1 MALIVAFVVFLYFSA
16 SCNAGEDNSEVQCK
30 VQTIGKAISSEFRAK
45 ASEEGVRIVYINL
58 RAGNDTYHPL
68 EQQDEFLPSQW
79 VWAKSIKEPMLSFPF
94 DYDIL
99 SLGLL
104 NFQVR
109 RVTVEIEDQPSGC
122 LAGINSSQ
130 QNIAVGS
137 ALLLHV
143 THSINTTETLHKTE
157 VVCVAMIIRE
167 QDGFS
172 SVEYHCCR
180 SSSESIECRLP
191 VRIKTAIGSGWLNFN
206 NLKTPLLFILLLYWP
221 ALFLAMPDWIINVK
235 KECEKEDRR
244 ELAADNRHSRSSE
257 TYEQIPDQT
266 ESEIPVDDPSPVSL
280 SHFLQG
286 CIQSLPDAKLR
297 SFNLRLAF
305 VEFCLVPLPFFVQEG
320 LYLALKQNVIEENTT
335 KGAQAENLPV
345 LSSFPLFV
353 EMGSAVYLFISSW
366 VVSRLFLLFF
376 LKPTDLRLQQSGPL
390 GMPRCAVCRISSKLS
405 AFCGK
410 SDSTFSPRF
419 LADEIRYHLNAL
431 QKWLCLFMIIPTRR
445 VQWQREGFVRWL
457 PICLQYRICEDTK
470 RGKQPLYILWG
481 LFCLLAGIIIAVI
494 LIFLHLLFS
503 LLLLFFCSPLVS
515 IGVFCKVK
523 EKELVETREWYRS
536 KKNRIIFYAVC
547 CFMYVCASFSLS
559 TIITSTIFIASIL
572 EFTVAGLVLNARILA
587 PYLTFSL
594 VVAANLH
601 LCYTK
606 LQKRYKEMKGFI
618 SKYWRIE
625 SQITSAD
632 QDTIPAKLF
641 WFVCDE
647 VLPVETGI
655 CVTIRD
661 MSLILTFLFVAL
673 SSILFFRNSFNISS
687 EASTIAVFLSG
698 AVPGLFFALVVRESQ
713 FNGWEKIKVKRE
725 VEAAVKEFYA
735 IRRNESST
743 NRDMG
748 ERSRRNDGEV
758 V

>member
-1 MALIVAFVVFLYFSA
+1 MALIVALVVFLYFSA

-58 RAGNDTYHPL
+58 RADNDTYHPL
-68 EQQDEFLPSQW
+68 AQQDEIRPYEW
-79 VWAKSIKEPMLSFPF
+79 VWAKSIEEPMLSFPF

-137 ALLLHV
+137 ALLLNV

-157 VVCVAMIIRE
+157 VVCVAMIIGE
-167 QDGFS
+167 QEGFPA
-172 SVEYHCCR
+172 VEYHCCR
-180 SSSESIECRLP
+180 PSSESIECRLP

-206 NLKTPLLFILLLYWP
+206 NLKTPLLIILLFYWP
-221 ALFLAMPDWIINVK
+221 SLFLAMPDWIINVK

-305 VEFCLVPLPFFVQEG
+305 VEFCLVPLPFFVHEG
-320 LYLALKQNVIEENTT
+320 LYLALKQNVIEEITT
-335 KGAQAENLPV
+335 KGAQENLAV
-345 LSSFPLFV
+345 LSSSPLSV
-353 EMGSAVYLFISSW
+353 AMGSTYIHLIISSW
-366 VVSRLFLLFF
+366 AVSRLCWLFF
-376 LKPTDLRLQQSGPL
+376 LKPTDLRLQHRPPGMWRCL
-390 GMPRCAVCRISSKLS
+390 GCLISSKLS

-410 SDSTFSPRF
+410 SDSTFTPRF

-457 PICLQYRICEDTK
+457 RICLQFRICEDTK
-470 RGKQPLYILWG
+470 RVKQPLCILWS
-481 LFCLLAGIIIAVI
+481 LFCLLAGIIVAVI

-503 LLLLFFCSPLVS
+503 LFLPFICSPSSS
-515 IGVFCKVK
+515 ILMFCGVKVK
-523 EKELVETREWYRS
+523 EKVETREWS
-536 KKNRIIFYAVC
+536 EKKRNICNAVF
-547 CFMYVCASFSLS
+547 CFVYICASFSMS
-559 TIITSTIFIASIL
+559 TIIASIFFIASIL

-587 PYLTFSL
+587 PYLSFSL
-594 VVAANLH
+594 IVAANLH

-647 VLPVETGI
+647 VLPLETGI

-673 SSILFFRNSFNISS
+673 SSILFFRNSFNVSS

-713 FNGWEKIKVKRE
+713 FNGWEEIKVKRE

-735 IRRNESST
+735 ISRNESST
-743 NRDMG
+743 NRDIR
-748 ERSRRNDGEV
+748 ERSQRNDGEV

>member
-1 MALIVAFVVFLYFSA
+1 MALIVALVVFLYVSA

-167 QDGFS
+167 QEGFS

-191 VRIKTAIGSGWLNFN
+191 VSIQTDIVSGWLNFN
-206 NLKTPLLFILLLYWP
+206 NLKTPLLIILLFYWP

-266 ESEIPVDDPSPVSL
+266 ESEIPIDDPSPVSL

-305 VEFCLVPLPFFVQEG
+305 VEFCLVPLPFFVHEG
-320 LYLALKQNVIEENTT
+320 LYLALKQNVIEESTK
-335 KGAQAENLPV
+335 KGAQENLPV
-345 LSSFPLFV
+345 LSSFPPFV
-353 EMGSAVYLFISSW
+353 EMGSTYVYLFISSW
-366 VVSRLFLLFF
+366 VVSRLFLLLF
-376 LKPTDLRLQQSGPL
+376 LKPTDLRLQQSRPL
-390 GMPRCAVCRISSKLS
+390 GMRRCAVCLISSKLS

-410 SDSTFSPRF
+410 SDSTFTPRF
-419 LADEIRYHLNAL
+419 LADKIRYHLNAL

-457 PICLQYRICEDTK
+457 PICLQFRTCEATK

-481 LFCLLAGIIIAVI
+481 LFCLLAGIIVAVI

-503 LLLLFFCSPLVS
+503 LFLLFICSPFLS
-515 IGVFCKVK
+515 IFMFCGVK
-523 EKELVETREWYRS
+523 EKEMVETREWS
-536 KKNRIIFYAVC
+536 KKKRIIFYAV
-547 CFMYVCASFSLS
+547 FLFVYFCAIPSMS
-559 TIITSTIFIASIL
+559 TIITSILFIASIL

-625 SQITSAD
+625 SHITSAD

-647 VLPVETGI
+647 VLPLETGI

-725 VEAAVKEFYA
+725 VEAAVKGFYA
-735 IRRNESST
+735 ISRNESST
-743 NRDMG
+743 NRDIR
-748 ERSRRNDGEV
+748 ERSQRNDSEV

>member
-1 MALIVAFVVFLYFSA
+1 MALIVALVVFLYFSA

-122 LAGINSSQ
+122 LEGINSSQ

-137 ALLLHV
+137 ALLLNV
-143 THSINTTETLHKTE
+143 THGINTTETLHKTE

-167 QDGFS
+167 QEGFS

-191 VRIKTAIGSGWLNFN
+191 VSIQTDIGSGWLNFN

-221 ALFLAMPDWIINVK
+221 VLFLAMPDWIINVK

-244 ELAADNRHSRSSE
+244 ELAADNRHSRSRE

-305 VEFCLVPLPFFVQEG
+305 VEFCLIPFPLFVHEG
-320 LYLALKQNVIEENTT
+320 LYLALKQNVIEESTK
-335 KGAQAENLPV
+335 KGAQENLAV
-345 LSSFPLFV
+345 LSSFPPFV
-353 EMGSAVYLFISSW
+353 EMGSTYVYLVISSW
-366 VVSRLFLLFF
+366 VVSRVFLLLF
-376 LKPTDLRLQQSGPL
+376 LKPTDLRLQQSRPP
-390 GMPRCAVCRISSKLS
+390 GMRRCAVCLISSKLS
-405 AFCGK
+405 TFCGK
-410 SDSTFSPRF
+410 SDSTFTPRF
-419 LADEIRYHLNAL
+419 LADKIRYHLSAL

-457 PICLQYRICEDTK
+457 PICLQFRICEDTK
-470 RGKQPLYILWG
+470 RFKQPLYILWG
-481 LFCLLAGIIIAVI
+481 LFCLLAGIIVAVI

-503 LLLLFFCSPLVS
+503 LFLLSMCSPFVS
-515 IGVFCKVK
+515 IGSFCKVK
-523 EKELVETREWYRS
+523 EKEVVETREWS
-536 KKNRIIFYAVC
+536 KKNRIIFYAQT
-547 CFMYVCASFSLS
+547 FIFATLS
-559 TIITSTIFIASIL
+559 
-572 EFTVAGLVLNARILA
+572 
-587 PYLTFSL
+587 
-594 VVAANLH
+594 
-601 LCYTK
+601 C
-606 LQKRYKEMKGFI
+606 KR
-618 SKYWRIE
+618 
-625 SQITSAD
+625 
-632 QDTIPAKLF
+632 
-641 WFVCDE
+641 
-647 VLPVETGI
+647 GI
-655 CVTIRD
+655 R
-661 MSLILTFLFVAL
+661 
-673 SSILFFRNSFNISS
+673 
-687 EASTIAVFLSG
+687 
-698 AVPGLFFALVVRESQ
+698 
-713 FNGWEKIKVKRE
+713 K
-725 VEAAVKEFYA
+725 
-735 IRRNESST
+735 
-743 NRDMG
+743 
-748 ERSRRNDGEV
+748 
-758 V
+758 

>member
-1 MALIVAFVVFLYFSA
+1 MALIVALVVFLYFSA

-167 QDGFS
+167 QEGFS

-191 VRIKTAIGSGWLNFN
+191 VSIQTDIGSGWLNFN
-206 NLKTPLLFILLLYWP
+206 NLKTPLLIILLFYWP

-280 SHFLQG
+280 FHFLQG

-297 SFNLRLAF
+297 SFNL
-305 VEFCLVPLPFFVQEG
+305 
-320 LYLALKQNVIEENTT
+320 
-335 KGAQAENLPV
+335 
-345 LSSFPLFV
+345 S
-353 EMGSAVYLFISSW
+353 
-366 VVSRLFLLFF
+366 
-376 LKPTDLRLQQSGPL
+376 KPS
-390 GMPRCAVCRISSKLS
+390 
-405 AFCGK
+405 
-410 SDSTFSPRF
+410 
-419 LADEIRYHLNAL
+419 
-431 QKWLCLFMIIPTRR
+431 
-445 VQWQREGFVRWL
+445 
-457 PICLQYRICEDTK
+457 
-470 RGKQPLYILWG
+470 
-481 LFCLLAGIIIAVI
+481 
-494 LIFLHLLFS
+494 S
-503 LLLLFFCSPLVS
+503 LL
-515 IGVFCKVK
+515 
-523 EKELVETREWYRS
+523 
-536 KKNRIIFYAVC
+536 
-547 CFMYVCASFSLS
+547 
-559 TIITSTIFIASIL
+559 
-572 EFTVAGLVLNARILA
+572 
-587 PYLTFSL
+587 
-594 VVAANLH
+594 H
-601 LCYTK
+601 
-606 LQKRYKEMKGFI
+606 
-618 SKYWRIE
+618 
-625 SQITSAD
+625 
-632 QDTIPAKLF
+632 
-641 WFVCDE
+641 
-647 VLPVETGI
+647 
-655 CVTIRD
+655 
-661 MSLILTFLFVAL
+661 
-673 SSILFFRNSFNISS
+673 
-687 EASTIAVFLSG
+687 
-698 AVPGLFFALVVRESQ
+698 
-713 FNGWEKIKVKRE
+713 
-725 VEAAVKEFYA
+725 
-735 IRRNESST
+735 
-743 NRDMG
+743 
-748 ERSRRNDGEV
+748 
-758 V
+758 